1 MFHTSSIGAQQKK
14 KKMAEKI
21 TKKNENVKLVLLQS
35 QLILK
40 PDNNH
45 DDLDPQIISVKCDK
59 KVQKSNISHFQYWRE
74 SGDWVALHNI
84 TSRGSTQAL
93 GLQQST

>member
-21 TKKNENVKLVLLQS
+21 TKKKENVKPVLLQL

-40 PDNNH
+40 PDNKNLKEGV
-45 DDLDPQIISVKCDK
+45 D
-59 KVQKSNISHFQYWRE
+59 
-74 SGDWVALHNI
+74 
-84 TSRGSTQAL
+84 
-93 GLQQST
+93 

>member
-21 TKKNENVKLVLLQS
+21 TKKDENVKPVLLQS

-40 PDNNH
+40 PDNKNLKEGV
-45 DDLDPQIISVKCDK
+45 D
-59 KVQKSNISHFQYWRE
+59 
-74 SGDWVALHNI
+74 
-84 TSRGSTQAL
+84 
-93 GLQQST
+93 

>member
-45 DDLDPQIISVKCDK
+45 DDLDPQIISVKCEK
-59 KVQKSNISHFQYWRE
+59 KVIFH
-74 SGDWVALHNI
+74 
-84 TSRGSTQAL
+84 TSDIGGRVEIGLPCTTSQAGGPL
-93 GLQQST
+93 KH

>member
-45 DDLDPQIISVKCDK
+45 DDLDPQIILVKCEK
-59 KVQKSNISHFQYWRE
+59 KSKKK
-74 SGDWVALHNI
+74 
-84 TSRGSTQAL
+84 
-93 GLQQST
+93 